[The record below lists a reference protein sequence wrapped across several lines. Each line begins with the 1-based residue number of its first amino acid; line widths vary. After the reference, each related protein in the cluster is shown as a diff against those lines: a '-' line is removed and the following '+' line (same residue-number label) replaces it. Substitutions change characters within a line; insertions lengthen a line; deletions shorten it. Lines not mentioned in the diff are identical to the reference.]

1 MIWIGDRLVKIGNT
15 DLSKGTIYDVPSIIA
30 NTKRPAIMVLDA
42 EHHIDLH
49 SMDNVSV
56 AIGMINQ
63 IQEEAK
69 QDFNITLFRKQ
80 IQEETVK
87 NVIPLSPSKKLCES
101 VQSFAVKR

>member
-1 MIWIGDRLVKIGNT
+1 MIWIGDRLVKIGKT

-30 NTKRPAIMVLDA
+30 STKRPAIMVLDA

-69 QDFNITLFRKQ
+69 QDFNITIFKKQ
-80 IQEETVK
+80 TVK

-101 VQSFAVKR
+101 VQSFAMKR